1 MNPQQV
7 IRATKYWKRA
17 IPTDAYGSR
26 IFASQNCYKPSA
38 LPAFLRNALGALAQL
53 VEHLLCKQRVSGS
66 NPLSSTIFNTRKV
79 LSDCFGF
86 HGRYLTSYKEG
97 SSAQRLC
104 ADLIWQRLYRQGWA
118 LNSKDI
124 VWQLMSVRFVHKTS
138 MDILF
143 LAHGRQTLTVM
154 HPNFWS
160 GVWPSQES
168 EESSVTRVSSGC
180 LGAQRRRKTWYA
192 AISSGEVRT
201 TFDPEISEWGNP
213 PLQTPILFSDL
224 SGDVIEV
231 CVRYF

>member
-1 MNPQQV
+1 MTSRQQFCEAKMRSGKPFQE
-7 IRATKYWKRA
+7 INALGICFA
-17 IPTDAYGSR
+17 IACR
-26 IFASQNCYKPSA
+26 IS
-38 LPAFLRNALGALAQL
+38 LPAFLLRKIARGALAQL

-66 NPLSSTIFNTRKV
+66 KPLSSTIFNTQKV

-160 GVWPSQES
+160 GV
-168 EESSVTRVSSGC
+168 
-180 LGAQRRRKTWYA
+180 
-192 AISSGEVRT
+192 
-201 TFDPEISEWGNP
+201 
-213 PLQTPILFSDL
+213 
-224 SGDVIEV
+224 
-231 CVRYF
+231 